1 MSHGIE
7 IMIMR
12 SYLSISIS
20 YQSVHVHSLRFLKKA
35 TSYIPH
41 QKKKKKKKK
50 QPPKKKKKKK
60 NELLPLNILKYVLEL
75 FSIFVYVHV
84 SKFTYTYDSPKP
96 ISSFISTT
104 TTT

>member
-41 QKKKKKKKK
+41 Q
-50 QPPKKKKKKK
+50 KKKKKK